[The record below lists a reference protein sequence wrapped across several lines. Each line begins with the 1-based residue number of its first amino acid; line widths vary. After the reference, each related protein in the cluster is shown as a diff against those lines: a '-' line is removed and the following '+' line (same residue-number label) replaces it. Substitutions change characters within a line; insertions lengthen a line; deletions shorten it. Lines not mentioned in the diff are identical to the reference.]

1 MKLVMKFGGS
11 SLSTGPRVKS
21 VAGIVG
27 RFHAGNRMAVVVSA
41 LGETTDRLVEIGE
54 CARKGDLGRARAL
67 ASKLENAHLRIARS
81 VRGRTSGPGHSEVEG
96 LLQDLTR
103 TVEGIAQLRELTPRS
118 RDYLLSIGERLSAP
132 IVTEAL
138 VRAGMK
144 ARSFTGGEAGV
155 TTDENFGEARP
166 LYEVTFHQVREK
178 LDPLMGRGV
187 IPVVTGFVAATVEGS
202 ITTLGRGGSDYT
214 ATLLGAALGADEVWI
229 WTDVDGLMTA
239 DPRIVRNARI
249 LPRISFGEALELSY
263 FGAKMMHPR
272 ALQPAAQ
279 KKIPVRIKN
288 SLKPNG
294 DGTLV
299 STDETNIG
307 GKVVKAISMIPDV
320 GIVTVG
326 GSGMMGAPGVA
337 AKVFQ
342 TLGSNVVNVMMI
354 SQGSSEATIS
364 CVVTRSDVDRAVRA
378 LQLALLGQGFVDRVS
393 EEKDACIVAVVGSGM
408 KGTPGVA
415 ARVFGAVAKRRV
427 NVRMIAQGS
436 SEYNVSIV
444 VSKSEG
450 PEAVRAIHDEFQLGG

>member
-1 MKLVMKFGGS
+1 MKFGGS
-11 SLSTGPRVKS
+11 SLSTGSRVKS
-21 VAGIVG
+21 VARIVE
-27 RFHAGNRMAVVVSA
+27 RFHEGNRVAVVVSA

-54 CARKGDLGRARAL
+54 YARKGDLRRARAI
-67 ASKLENAHLRIARS
+67 ASRLENSHLRIAKS
-81 VRGRTSGPGHSEVEG
+81 VRGRIGGPGESAVEG
-96 LLQDLTR
+96 LLQDLKR
-103 TVEGIAQLRELTPRS
+103 TVEGISQLRELTPRS

-132 IVTEAL
+132 IVTEAF

-144 ARSFTGGEAGV
+144 ARSFTGGEAGIS
-155 TTDENFGEARP
+155 TDENFGEARP
-166 LYEVTFHQVREK
+166 LQEVTFHQVRQR
-178 LDPLMGRGV
+178 LDPLLTKGV
-187 IPVVTGFVAATVEGS
+187 IPVVTGFVGATLEGS

-229 WTDVDGLMTA
+229 WTNVDGLMTA
-239 DPRIVRNARI
+239 DPRIVKNARI
-249 LPRISFGEALELSY
+249 LPRVSFGEALELSY

-288 SLKPNG
+288 TLNPKG

-299 STDETNIG
+299 SADETDNG
-307 GKVVKAISMIPDV
+307 RKAVKAISMIPDV
-320 GIVTVG
+320 GLVTVG
-326 GSGMMGAPGVA
+326 GSSMMGAPGVA

-342 TLGSNVVNVMMI
+342 TLGSSGVNVMMI

-364 CVVTRSDVDRAVRA
+364 CAVTRNDVDRAVRA

-415 ARVFGAVAKRRV
+415 ARLFAAVAKRKV

-450 PEAVRAIHDEFQLGG
+450 AEAVKAIHDEFQLGNSNGL